1 MICFDV
7 HTHIIRVDNRSIF
20 NLILKED
27 SLAIP
32 EAFFSSGIHPWYITD
47 NWRMILEDHF
57 QKDYKQRVA
66 IGETGIDMLKGANI
80 KLQEMVF
87 MAHIEWALNLKM
99 PLVIH
104 SVRSSQRIIE
114 ILRDMKFQ
122 FPVVIHGFRQGME
135 VAKKFLSE
143 GYYLSLGVY
152 VDHAWQKLTEAI
164 RYIPF
169 DRILIESDDYDGDC
183 CEIYQQIAHIKGISA
198 DELDNRILLNVK
210 KCFQKIDE
218 KLA

>member
-135 VAKKFLSE
+135 VAKKISIRRLLPVA
-143 GYYLSLGVY
+143 GSLCRSCMAE
-152 VDHAWQKLTEAI
+152 VDRSNKIYSFRQNI
-164 RYIPF
+164 
-169 DRILIESDDYDGDC
+169 DR
-183 CEIYQQIAHIKGISA
+183 K
-198 DELDNRILLNVK
+198 
-210 KCFQKIDE
+210 
-218 KLA
+218 